1 MLLNVKRI
9 LIIQI
14 TKNIIIYMST
24 QKKVGQLILERGY
37 AMAV

>member
-24 QKKVGQLILERGY
+24 QKKVVQLILERGY